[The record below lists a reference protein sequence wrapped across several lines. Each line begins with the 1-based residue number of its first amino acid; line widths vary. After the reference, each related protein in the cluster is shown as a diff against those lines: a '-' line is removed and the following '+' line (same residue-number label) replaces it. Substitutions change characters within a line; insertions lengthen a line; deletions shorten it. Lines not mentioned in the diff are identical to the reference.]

1 MFSYFLLCI
10 CFPCLLAAPPQ
21 NQRQERAGT
30 IVSENLVTNVKEINI
45 YLNIPA
51 DCSSVYDGIIQQL
64 ENCRVYWFLLNRS
77 GSNRG
82 HPKLTSGC
90 LLKLDL
96 SKYRTE
102 CSSSKVILFPETG
115 SDVEFPLDF

>member
-64 ENCRVYWFLLNRS
+64 ENCRS